1 MCYASTLK
9 DLKYLPGSHTTSERL
24 TFLFI
29 FITKKVRVQQEVI
42 LVIRSGEKKEK
53 CLLVHENMSRLVS
66 VENNGLIV
74 QYH

>member
-1 MCYASTLK
+1 MI
-9 DLKYLPGSHTTSERL
+9 
-24 TFLFI
+24 FF